1 MTAPARPHSYS
12 AVLRLHGVRRL
23 LVSTTL
29 GRTANQMTSLVLIL
43 LALRLFHSAVLA
55 GGVVLVQ
62 LVAVPVGPFAGALV
76 DRLGSSVMIAIDFL
90 LACLV
95 TAAIAALYWTHLLPV
110 GVFLLLILLGTMTW
124 PFSGA
129 GVKALLPQL
138 VPPPL
143 WDRANAVD
151 SVTSVV
157 AIIAGPALAGTIFG
171 LVGPMPAL
179 LVIAAL
185 YLTSGLLVLGI
196 PGSARARVEPL
207 LGQAWGGIRYFL
219 GNRSLRGIA
228 LSMVPS
234 NASIGILTVAVPVLL
249 LHSLRAGPQLVGWVW
264 AIVGCFSLGSALV
277 IGRLGTKGRERRLL
291 AFSMAGPAPL
301 MLAAAL
307 FPSVPMTLALA
318 AVLGTCLGPGDVALF
333 SLRQRAVDPAWY
345 GRAIAVSMTL
355 NSSGGAL
362 GGGLGGVLAQASP
375 EMAIGVAALVAV
387 AGACLALVIP
397 QSRPTGP
404 SSPRRTA
411 DPGLGSVS
419 PA

>member
-1 MTAPARPHSYS
+1 
-12 AVLRLHGVRRL
+12 

-43 LALRLFHSAVLA
+43 LALRLFHSPVLA

-76 DRLGSSVMIAIDFL
+76 DRLGSSVMIAVDFL

-95 TAAIAALYWTHLLPV
+95 TAAMASLYWGHLLAV
-110 GVFLLLILLGTMTW
+110 GPFLLLIVVGTMTW

-129 GVKALLPQL
+129 GVKALLPKL

-157 AIIAGPALAGTIFG
+157 ALIAGPALAGTIFG
-171 LVGPMPAL
+171 LAGPLPAL
-179 LVIAAL
+179 LVISVL
-185 YLTSGLLVLGI
+185 YLISGLLVLGI
-196 PGSARARVEPL
+196 PGSAKARVEPL
-207 LGQAWGGIRYFL
+207 LGQALGGLRYFL
-219 GNRSLRGIA
+219 GNRSLRGLA
-228 LSMVPS
+228 MAMVPS
-234 NASIGILTVAVPVLL
+234 NASMGILMVAVPVLL

-264 AIVGCFSLGSALV
+264 AVVGGFSLGSALV
-277 IGRLGTKGRERRLL
+277 IGRLGTKGRERKLL
-291 AFSMAGPAPL
+291 ALSMAGPVPL
-301 MLAAAL
+301 MLAAAA
-307 FPSVPMTLALA
+307 FPSVGMTLVLA
-318 AVLGTCLGPGDVALF
+318 AGLGTCLGPGDVALF

-362 GGGLGGVLAQASP
+362 GGGLGGVLAQTSP
-375 EMAIGVAALVAV
+375 EMAVAV
-387 AGACLALVIP
+387 AAMVSMAGAGLALMIP
-397 QSRPTGP
+397 HSRPTGP
-404 SSPRRTA
+404 ASPRSA
-411 DPGLGSVS
+411 SDQGLSSVS